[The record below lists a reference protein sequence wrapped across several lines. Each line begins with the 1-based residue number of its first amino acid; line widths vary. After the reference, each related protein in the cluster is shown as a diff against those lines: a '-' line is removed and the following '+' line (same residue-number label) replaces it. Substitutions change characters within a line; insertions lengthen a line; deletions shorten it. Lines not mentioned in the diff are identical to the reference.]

1 LILFT
6 GNNKKTSNMTE
17 ISQRKADHINL
28 ALQAE
33 HQGVL
38 SAGFDRIQFEHNA
51 LPELLLSEVDC
62 SAIFL
67 NQYCS
72 APLII
77 GAMTGGCEHGESI
90 NRHLAE
96 AAEQAQIPMAVGSQR
111 AALQDGLA
119 QDVRRWAPKAIL
131 LGNLGG
137 TQLQQHGVELA
148 QRAVD
153 SIEANAMIIHLN
165 PLQELVQP
173 DGDRDWRG
181 VLAAIEECCA
191 TLSVPVIIKEVGSGI
206 GPSSAQRLID
216 VGVSLIE
223 IAGRGGTSW
232 ASIESARIQQ
242 TREQQIAAPFIDW
255 GMDTAQL
262 IPQVRSQSSQLGLIA
277 SGGLR
282 DGLDIARSL
291 RLGAN
296 MSALAQPFLQPA
308 LESTDAVIEKIEIFR
323 EQLRW
328 AMFLTGSA
336 NLKRLQSAPL
346 LSI

>member
-1 LILFT
+1 
-6 GNNKKTSNMTE
+6 MTD

-28 ALQAE
+28 ALQSE
-33 HQGVL
+33 HQAATP
-38 SAGFDRIQFEHNA
+38 AGFDHIRFEHNC
-51 LPELLLSEVDC
+51 LPELHTEDIDC
-62 SAIFL
+62 STVFL
-67 NQYCS
+67 NHHCS

-77 GAMTGGCEHGESI
+77 GAMTGGCERGETI

-96 AAEQAQIPMAVGSQR
+96 AAEQAQIPMALGSQR
-111 AALQDGLA
+111 AALQDGHA
-119 QDVRRWAPKAIL
+119 QNMRRWAPGAIL

-153 SIEANAMIIHLN
+153 SVQANAMIIHLN

-173 DGDRDWRG
+173 NGDRDWRG
-181 VLAAIEECCA
+181 VLNAIEQCCA
-191 TLSVPVIIKEVGSGI
+191 TLSVPVIVKEVGAGI
-206 GPSSAQRLID
+206 GPTSAQRLID
-216 VGVSLIE
+216 AGVQWIE

-232 ASIESARIQQ
+232 ASIENARSEQ
-242 TREQQIAAPFIDW
+242 TREQQIAAPFLDW
-255 GMDTAQL
+255 GMDSAQL
-262 IPQVRSQSSQLGLIA
+262 IPALRSQSSQLGLIA

-282 DGLDIARSL
+282 NGLDIARSL

-308 LESTDAVIEKIEIFR
+308 LESTEAVIEKIEILS

-328 AMFLTGSA
+328 TMFLTGSK
-336 NLKRLQSAPL
+336 NLKQLQKAPL
-346 LSI
+346 LPS

>member
-1 LILFT
+1 
-6 GNNKKTSNMTE
+6 MTE

-33 HQGVL
+33 HQAATSG
-38 SAGFDRIQFEHNA
+38 GFDRIRFEHCA
-51 LPELLLSEVDC
+51 VPELHVDEVDC
-62 SAIFL
+62 STVFL

-77 GAMTGGCEHGESI
+77 GAMTGGCEHGEAI

-96 AAEQAQIPMAVGSQR
+96 AAEQCQIPMALGSQR

-131 LGNLGG
+131 LGNIGA

-153 SIEANAMIIHLN
+153 SVQANAMIIHLN

-173 DGDRDWRG
+173 QGDRDWRG
-181 VLAAIEECCA
+181 VLEAIEACCA

-206 GPSSAQRLID
+206 GPRSAQRLID
-216 VGVSLIE
+216 VGVSCIE
-223 IAGRGGTSW
+223 VAGRGGTSW
-232 ASIESARIQQ
+232 ASIENARIEQ
-242 TREQQIAAPFIDW
+242 TREQQIAAPFLDW
-255 GMDTAQL
+255 GMDTAEL
-262 IPQVRSQSSQLGLIA
+262 ISQVRSQSSQLSLIA

-296 MSALAQPFLQPA
+296 ISAMAQPFLQPA
-308 LESTDAVIEKIEIFR
+308 LESTEAVIEKIEILR

-328 AMFLTGSA
+328 AMFLTGSK
-336 NLKRLQSAPL
+336 NLKKLQSAALMPA
-346 LSI
+346 

>member
-1 LILFT
+1 
-6 GNNKKTSNMTE
+6 MTE

-33 HQGVL
+33 HQGAL

-51 LPELLLSEVDC
+51 LPELLVSEVDC

-216 VGVSLIE
+216 VGVSWIE

-296 MSALAQPFLQPA
+296 MSAMAQPFLQPA

>member
-1 LILFT
+1 
-6 GNNKKTSNMTE
+6 MTE
-17 ISQRKADHINL
+17 ISQRKVDHINL

-33 HQGVL
+33 HQAAT

-51 LPELLLSEVDC
+51 MPELHLDEVDC
-62 SAIFL
+62 STVFL

-72 APLII
+72 TPLII
-77 GAMTGGCEHGESI
+77 GAMTGGCEHGETI

-96 AAEQAQIPMAVGSQR
+96 AAEQTQIPMAVGSQR
-111 AALQDGLA
+111 AALQNGLA
-119 QDVRRWAPKAIL
+119 QDIRSWAPKAIL
-131 LGNLGG
+131 LGNIGG
-137 TQLQQHGVELA
+137 TQLQQHGVEFA
-148 QRAVD
+148 QRAAD
-153 SIEANAMIIHLN
+153 SIQASAIIIHLN

-173 DGDRDWRG
+173 EGDRDWRG
-181 VLAAIEECCA
+181 VLDAIEECCA

-216 VGVSLIE
+216 AGVSWIE

-232 ASIESARIQQ
+232 ASIESARIEQ
-242 TREQQIAAPFIDW
+242 TREQQIVAPFIDW

-262 IPQVRSQSSQLGLIA
+262 IPKLRSQSSQLGLIA

-282 DGLDIARSL
+282 NGLDIARSL

-296 MSALAQPFLQPA
+296 MSAMAQPFLQPA
-308 LESTDAVIEKIEIFR
+308 MESTEAVIEKIEILR

-328 AMFLTGSA
+328 AMFLTGSKS
-336 NLKRLQSAPL
+336 LKKLQAAPL
-346 LSI
+346 MTI

>member
-1 LILFT
+1 
-6 GNNKKTSNMTE
+6 MTD

-33 HQGVL
+33 HQAAT
-38 SAGFDRIQFEHNA
+38 SAGFDRMQFEHNS
-51 LPELLLSEVDC
+51 LPELLFSEVDC
-62 SAIFL
+62 STVFL
-67 NQYCS
+67 NEYCS

-77 GAMTGGCEHGESI
+77 GAMTGGCEHGETI

-96 AAEQAQIPMAVGSQR
+96 AAEKTQIPMALGSQR
-111 AALQDGLA
+111 GALQNGLV
-119 QDVRRWAPKAIL
+119 QDLRRWAPKAIL
-131 LGNLGG
+131 LGNIGG
-137 TQLQQHGVELA
+137 TQLQQHGVEFA

-153 SIEANAMIIHLN
+153 SVQANAMVIHLN

-173 DGDRDWRG
+173 EGDRDWRG
-181 VLAAIEECCA
+181 VLDAIEECCA

-216 VGVSLIE
+216 VGVSWIE

-232 ASIESARIQQ
+232 ASIESARIEQ
-242 TREQQIAAPFIDW
+242 TREQQIVAPFLDW

-262 IPQVRSQSSQLGLIA
+262 IPRVRSQSSQLGLIA

-282 DGLDIARSL
+282 NGLDIARSL

-296 MSALAQPFLQPA
+296 MSAMAQPFLQPA
-308 LESTDAVIEKIEIFR
+308 LESTEAVIEKIEIFR

-328 AMFLTGSA
+328 AMFLTGSKS
-336 NLKRLQSAPL
+336 LKKLQAAPL
-346 LSI
+346 MPL

>member
-1 LILFT
+1 
-6 GNNKKTSNMTE
+6 MTE

-33 HQGVL
+33 HQGAL

-51 LPELLLSEVDC
+51 LPELLVSEVDC

-119 QDVRRWAPKAIL
+119 QDVRLWAPKAIL

-216 VGVSLIE
+216 VGVSWIE

-296 MSALAQPFLQPA
+296 MSAMAQPFLQPA

>member
-1 LILFT
+1 
-6 GNNKKTSNMTE
+6 
-17 ISQRKADHINL
+17 
-28 ALQAE
+28 
-33 HQGVL
+33 
-38 SAGFDRIQFEHNA
+38 
-51 LPELLLSEVDC
+51 
-62 SAIFL
+62 
-67 NQYCS
+67 
-72 APLII
+72 
-77 GAMTGGCEHGESI
+77 MTGGCEHGETI

-119 QDVRRWAPKAIL
+119 QDIRRWAPKATL
-131 LGNLGG
+131 LGNIGG

-153 SIEANAMIIHLN
+153 SIQANAMIIHLN

-173 DGDRDWRG
+173 KGDRDWRG
-181 VLAAIEECCA
+181 VLDAIEECCA

-206 GPSSAQRLID
+206 GPSAAQRLID
-216 VGVSLIE
+216 VGVRWIE

-232 ASIESARIQQ
+232 ASIESARIEQ
-242 TREQQIAAPFIDW
+242 TREQQIAAPFLDW
-255 GMDTAQL
+255 GMNTAQL

-282 DGLDIARSL
+282 DGLDIARGL

-296 MSALAQPFLQPA
+296 MSAMAQPFLRPA
-308 LESTDAVIEKIEIFR
+308 LESTEAVIEQIEILR

-328 AMFLTGSA
+328 AMFLTGSKD
-336 NLKRLQSAPL
+336 LKTLQSAPL
-346 LSI
+346 LPV

>member
-1 LILFT
+1 
-6 GNNKKTSNMTE
+6 MTE

-33 HQGVL
+33 HQGAL

-51 LPELLLSEVDC
+51 LPELLVSEVDC

-216 VGVSLIE
+216 VGVSWIE

-277 SGGLR
+277 SG
-282 DGLDIARSL
+282 
-291 RLGAN
+291 
-296 MSALAQPFLQPA
+296 
-308 LESTDAVIEKIEIFR
+308 
-323 EQLRW
+323 
-328 AMFLTGSA
+328 
-336 NLKRLQSAPL
+336 
-346 LSI
+346 

>member
-1 LILFT
+1 
-6 GNNKKTSNMTE
+6 MTD

-33 HQGVL
+33 HQAATP
-38 SAGFDRIQFEHNA
+38 AGFDRIQFEHNA
-51 LPELLLSEVDC
+51 VPELLVSEVDC
-62 SAIFL
+62 SAVFL

-77 GAMTGGCEHGESI
+77 GAMTGGCEHGETI

-119 QDVRRWAPKAIL
+119 QDIRRWAPKATL
-131 LGNLGG
+131 LGNIGG

-153 SIEANAMIIHLN
+153 SIQANAMIIHLN

-173 DGDRDWRG
+173 KGDRDWRG
-181 VLAAIEECCA
+181 VLDAIEECCA

-206 GPSSAQRLID
+206 GPSAAQRLID
-216 VGVSLIE
+216 VGVRWIE

-232 ASIESARIQQ
+232 ASIESARIEQ
-242 TREQQIAAPFIDW
+242 TREQQIAAPFLDW
-255 GMDTAQL
+255 GMNTAQL

-296 MSALAQPFLQPA
+296 ISAMAQPFLQPA
-308 LESTDAVIEKIEIFR
+308 LESTEAVIEQIEILR

-328 AMFLTGSA
+328 AMFLTGSKD
-336 NLKRLQSAPL
+336 LKTLQSAPL
-346 LSI
+346 LPV

>member
-1 LILFT
+1 
-6 GNNKKTSNMTE
+6 MTE

-33 HQGVL
+33 HQGAL

-51 LPELLLSEVDC
+51 LPELLVSEVDC

-119 QDVRRWAPKAIL
+119 QDLRRWAPKAIL

-216 VGVSLIE
+216 VGVSWIE

-296 MSALAQPFLQPA
+296 MSAMAQPFLQPA